1 MILQHIYEFLEVGI
15 VWHVLGVTSKSVF
28 VHPMLAWLLLS
39 YDHDLLSIEIFFE
52 FIIFICSLSLSLA
65 YVKSKWRSINLSVE

>member
-39 YDHDLLSIEIFFE
+39 YDHDLLSIEIFL
-52 FIIFICSLSLSLA
+52 SLSYLYVLSLSLML
-65 YVKSKWRSINLSVE
+65 SRNEDPSISQ

>member
-65 YVKSKWRSINLSVE
+65 HVKSKWRSINLSVE

>member
-15 VWHVLGVTSKSVF
+15 VWQVLSVTSKSVF

-52 FIIFICSLSLSLA
+52 FIIFICSLSLA

>member
-52 FIIFICSLSLSLA
+52 FIIFICSLSLV

>member
-39 YDHDLLSIEIFFE
+39 YDHDLLSIEIF
-52 FIIFICSLSLSLA
+52 LSLSYL
-65 YVKSKWRSINLSVE
+65 YVLSLSRMLSRNEDPSISQ

>member
-39 YDHDLLSIEIFFE
+39 YDHDLLSIGIFYE
-52 FIIFICSLSLSLA
+52 FIIFICSLSLA

>member
-39 YDHDLLSIEIFFE
+39 YDHDLLSIEIF
-52 FIIFICSLSLSLA
+52 LSLSYL
-65 YVKSKWRSINLSVE
+65 YVLSLSRVC

>member
-39 YDHDLLSIEIFFE
+39 YDHDLLSIEIF
-52 FIIFICSLSLSLA
+52 LSLSYL
-65 YVKSKWRSINLSVE
+65 YVLSLSRIC